1 MKTIVITGSTRGL
14 GYGLAEA
21 FLALGCQ
28 VVVSGRT
35 AGAVTDAADTLG
47 QSYMRERIL
56 GQACDVSEYP
66 QVQGLW
72 DAALSRFGQV
82 DIWIN
87 NAGSGQGMMKFWEVE
102 AAQIKEIVETN
113 LTGTMFGA
121 QVAIRGMLAQG
132 SGALYN
138 MEGSGSDG
146 RGHGLTV
153 YESSK
158 RGGRFLTDA
167 LVKQVT
173 DTGVIVGALSPG
185 MLVTD
190 LVTDQM
196 KPDAEDG
203 ERLKRI
209 MNIIADRVET
219 VAPWLAEQV
228 LANEKNGASIRWMTR
243 GKLLWRF
250 VSAPFNKRD
259 RFKAE
264 Q

>member
-1 MKTIVITGSTRGL
+1 MITGSTRGL

-21 FLALGCQ
+21 FLALGWQ
-28 VVVSGRT
+28 GFVSGRT
-35 AGAVTDAADTLG
+35 AVAVDAGVASLADEHD
-47 QSYMRERIL
+47 RNRIQ
-56 GQACDVSEYP
+56 GQACDVSEYA
-66 QVQGLW
+66 QVQVLW
-72 DAALSRFGQV
+72 EAAVERFGQV

-87 NAGSGQGMMKFWEVE
+87 NAGSGQGMMKFWEIE
-102 AAQIKEIVETN
+102 ANQIKVIVDTN
-113 LTGTMFGA
+113 LTGTMYGA

-132 SGALYN
+132 FGALYN

-167 LVKQVT
+167 LVKEVA
-173 DTGVIVGALSPG
+173 DTPVIVGAISPG
-185 MLVTD
+185 MLITD

-196 KPDAEDG
+196 NPDAEDG

-219 VAPWLAEQV
+219 VAPWLAARI
-228 LANEKNGASIRWMTR
+228 LANEKNGVSIRWLTR

-259 RFKAE
+259 LFAE
-264 Q
+264 RNRLR